1 VDGEGSSTWKYV
13 GIGCGIL
20 ALIAA
25 CSLGV
30 CFACAGVGIGAGIA
44 ATEEPAN
51 ATRSFFGHVRAGQ
64 IELAHAE
71 TSSRFQA
78 SHSVEQLR
86 AGLAAMPELAAS
98 TDQTISQRNVQAGG
112 SATMGGTLEGPSG
125 RTSFTATLV
134 QEGGVWRIDGLTVA
148 GRGL

>member
-1 VDGEGSSTWKYV
+1 MNGEGSSTWKYV

-25 CSLGV
+25 CSLGACV
-30 CFACAGVGIGAGIA
+30 VCAGAGIGAGIA

-71 TSSRFQA
+71 ASSGFRA
-78 SHSVEQLR
+78 RYDVEQLR
-86 AGLAAMPELAAS
+86 ASLAAMPELAAS
-98 TDQTISQRNVQAGG
+98 TDQTISQRNVQAGA
-112 SATMGGTLEGPSG
+112 SATMGGTLQGPSG
-125 RTSFTATLV
+125 TTSFSATLV

-148 GRGL
+148 GRTL

>member
-1 VDGEGSSTWKYV
+1 MNGEGSSTWKYV
-13 GIGCGIL
+13 GIGCAIL

-25 CSLGV
+25 CSLTA
-30 CFACAGVGIGAGIA
+30 CFACAGAGIGAGIA

-71 TSSRFQA
+71 TSSGLRA
-78 SHSVEQLR
+78 RYDVAQLR
-86 AGLAAMPELAAS
+86 AALAGMPELAAS
-98 TDQTISQRNVQAGG
+98 TDQTISQRNVQAGV

-125 RTSFTATLV
+125 GTSFSATLV

-148 GRGL
+148 GRAL